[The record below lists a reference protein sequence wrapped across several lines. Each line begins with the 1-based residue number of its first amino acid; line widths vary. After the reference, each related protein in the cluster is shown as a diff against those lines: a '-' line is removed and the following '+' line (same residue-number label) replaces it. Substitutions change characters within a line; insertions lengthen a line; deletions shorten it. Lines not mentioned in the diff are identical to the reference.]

1 MLKIIL
7 QSGKMKTRNLITIVI
22 TIIAISA
29 CRSTRKSSTSTAS
42 STPPSTTSTSTPSVF
57 LAAPDGI
64 YAPGDA
70 ELTAIRTRYKDVT
83 LDLLKEGHLIYTQ
96 GACIN
101 CHGPENI
108 YTREEAKWKD
118 IIDNMAQKAGISD
131 AQKDAVYKYVLAIKA
146 VQAK

>member
-1 MLKIIL
+1 
-7 QSGKMKTRNLITIVI
+7 MKTSHLITTSIIVL
-22 TIIAISA
+22 IIAA
-29 CRSTRKSSTSTAS
+29 CSSTRKSSAS
-42 STPPSTTSTSTPSVF
+42 VAISAPASTTTTSPSVF
-57 LAAPDGI
+57 LAPPDGI

-70 ELTAIRTRYKDVT
+70 ELTAIRKQYEHVT

-108 YTREEAKWKD
+108 YSRDEAKWKD

-146 VQAK
+146 TQVK